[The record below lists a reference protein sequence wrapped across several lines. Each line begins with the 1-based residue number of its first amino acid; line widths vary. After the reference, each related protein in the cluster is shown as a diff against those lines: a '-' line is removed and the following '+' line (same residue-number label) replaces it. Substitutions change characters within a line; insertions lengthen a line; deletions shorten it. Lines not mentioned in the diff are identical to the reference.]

1 MRSTDLTPEALQVAL
16 TRAAKMIKVPRY
28 SYETQE
34 PMDQKVAIR
43 EAVEIALKKALEDGS
58 DV

>member
-1 MRSTDLTPEALQVAL
+1 MRSTDLSPEALQDAL

-34 PMDQKVAIR
+34 QMDQKVAIR

-58 DV
+58 NV

>member
-1 MRSTDLTPEALQVAL
+1 M